1 MKAGWV
7 AFGCVALTASSLAQN
22 ATPIGS
28 VASADA
34 TVTRQDKAA
43 VQVSGGKS
51 EVSGNATVTA
61 RPGRNADVA
70 LARGGSLLV
79 CQTTGVH
86 LTPSAEDSLLLA
98 LDRGAME
105 IRTRVSTKDVVMT
118 PDLRFTMAQPGTL
131 DLRMRVSFNGDTCVE
146 NRGRKSPPLNV
157 SDAFGETA
165 YLLKPGQH
173 VMFEHGNLH
182 TVEDHETTP
191 CGCPP
196 DETTP
201 AGMSLA
207 DALLSGGKSKTM
219 TTAEKAAAEHPFPE
233 AVSEGLAAPT
243 PPVTPETPGEPH
255 VQVSTALQFD
265 PAGGPTE
272 KTADVPTPV
281 AVTAAPVA
289 PPAPEQKP
297 GAFAAIGRFFKR
309 IFVR

>member
-7 AFGCVALTASSLAQN
+7 ALGCVALTASSSAQQ
-22 ATPIGS
+22 ARPIGS

-34 TVTRQDKAA
+34 TVTRQGGAA
-43 VQVSGGKS
+43 VQVAGGKS
-51 EVSGNATVTA
+51 EVSGNASVTA
-61 RPGRNADVA
+61 KAGRNAEVA

-86 LTPSAEDSLLLA
+86 LTPSADDSLLLA

-105 IRTRVSTKDVVMT
+105 IRARVSPKDVVMT

-131 DLRMRVSFNGDTCVE
+131 DLRLRVSFNGDTCVE

-182 TVEDHETTP
+182 TVEDRET
-191 CGCPP
+191 
-196 DETTP
+196 
-201 AGMSLA
+201 
-207 DALLSGGKSKTM
+207 DALLSGGRTEQR
-219 TTAEKAAAEHPFPE
+219 TPAQQAAAEHPFPE
-233 AVSEGLAAPT
+233 AVSEGLAAPA
-243 PPVTPETPGEPH
+243 PPSTPEAPGEPH

-265 PAGGPTE
+265 PSGGSTE
-272 KTADVPTPV
+272 KTAEAPAAV
-281 AVTAAPVA
+281 AAAPA
-289 PPAPEQKP
+289 PAAPAAPEQKP

>member
-1 MKAGWV
+1 MKAGWI
-7 AFGCVALTASSLAQN
+7 AFGCVALAASSLAQD
-22 ATPIGS
+22 TRPIGS

-34 TVTRQDKAA
+34 TVTRQGGIS
-43 VQVSGGKS
+43 VQVAGGKS

-61 RPGRNADVA
+61 HAGRNAEVT
-70 LARGGSLLV
+70 LARGGSILV
-79 CQTTGVH
+79 CQTTAVH
-86 LTPSAEDSLLLA
+86 LTPSADDSLLMA

-105 IRTRVSTKDVVMT
+105 IRTTVSTKDVLMT
-118 PDLRFTMAQPGTL
+118 PDLRFSIADPGTL
-131 DLRMRVSFNGDTCVE
+131 DLRLRVSFNGDTCVE
-146 NRGRKSPPLNV
+146 NRGRKSPPLNI
-157 SDAFGETA
+157 SDAFGETT

-196 DETTP
+196 DEKTP

-207 DALLSGGKSKTM
+207 DALLSGGQSKPLSP
-219 TTAEKAAAEHPFPE
+219 AQKAAAEHPFPE
-233 AVSEGLAAPT
+233 AVSEGLAAPA
-243 PPVTPETPGEPH
+243 PPSVPETPGERH

-265 PAGGPTE
+265 PAGGSTGKPDD
-272 KTADVPTPV
+272 APLAVAASPV
-281 AVTAAPVA
+281 SPS
-289 PPAPEQKP
+289 APEQKP

>member
-7 AFGCVALTASSLAQN
+7 ALGCVALTASSSAQQ
-22 ATPIGS
+22 ARPIGS

-34 TVTRQDKAA
+34 TVTRQGGAA
-43 VQVSGGKS
+43 VQVAGGKS
-51 EVSGNATVTA
+51 EVSGNASVTA
-61 RPGRNADVA
+61 KAGRNAEVA

-86 LTPSAEDSLLLA
+86 LTPSADDSLLLA

-105 IRTRVSTKDVVMT
+105 IRARVSPKDVVMT

-131 DLRMRVSFNGDTCVE
+131 DLRLRVSFNGDTCVE

-182 TVEDHETTP
+182 TVEDRETTP

-196 DETTP
+196 DEKTP

-207 DALLSGGKSKTM
+207 DALLSGGRTEQR
-219 TTAEKAAAEHPFPE
+219 TPAQQAAAEHPFPE
-233 AVSEGLAAPT
+233 AVSEGLAAPA
-243 PPVTPETPGEPH
+243 PPSTPEAPGEPH

-265 PAGGPTE
+265 PSGGSTE
-272 KTADVPTPV
+272 KTAEAPAAV
-281 AVTAAPVA
+281 AAAPA
-289 PPAPEQKP
+289 PAAPAAPEQKP